1 MENTTKV
8 DAEVISKEEKF
19 WRDVKE
25 RSEKTLFEQ
34 EQEIKLNKEVI
45 KFSEKQIK
53 ACHKETY
60 Y

>member
-1 MENTTKV
+1 MMENTTKV

-34 EQEIKLNKEVI
+34 EQEIKLNREVI
-45 KFSEKQIK
+45 KFAEKQIK
-53 ACHKETY
+53 DSK
-60 Y
+60 

>member
-1 MENTTKV
+1 MENTI

-45 KFSEKQIK
+45 KFSEKQISENK
-53 ACHKETY
+53 SK
-60 Y
+60 

>member
-1 MENTTKV
+1 MMENTTKV

-45 KFSEKQIK
+45 KFSEKQISENK
-53 ACHKETY
+53 SK
-60 Y
+60 